1 MYFSVIECQFLSADD
16 EVVGIDSICPK
27 YTFEFRD
34 TVRLLHSNKSNSVY
48 GGPKLL
54 WMNSI

>member
-1 MYFSVIECQFLSADD
+1 MYFSVIECQFLSAHD

-34 TVRLLHSNKSNSVY
+34 TVHLLHSNKSNSVY
-48 GGPKLL
+48 GGQK
-54 WMNSI
+54 